1 MQPLTTGEYPQSMV
15 SFVGNRLPKFTKEQ
29 SKMLIGTFDFIGINY
44 YTSNYAANIPYSNN
58 DTSKPTYFKDSHVNF
73 TSKNTLITTPD
84 ETLHIIYTYFFF
96 KVETNHFKSYIR

>member
-58 DTSKPTYFKDSHVNF
+58 DTTKPTYFKDTHVNL
-73 TSKNTLITTPD
+73 TSKTTLITTPS
-84 ETLHIIYTYFFF
+84 ETLYISNLLFFHLGGC
-96 KVETNHFKSYIR
+96 KAGEI